1 MTRALSTLRSITPV
15 ELADSICV
23 GVICAAIFLA
33 MVMI

>member
-1 MTRALSTLRSITPV
+1 MTRALETLRSAT
-15 ELADSICV
+15 ADDICV